1 MRDKIDFS
9 NAEELQK
16 YSGVLRFVRCN
27 KNAKECTKNGDRLLL
42 SPLSSTFQSL
52 LFDEEEAAK
61 SSSSVLPEIGQIL
74 PLVGRTAFPCVCEVL
89 DECEHLFTD
98 GSCVVA
104 DGVKWQS
111 LFLVFW
117 GKYMILAEPVKGGSS
132 GNGRVVTS
140 CKLSCLLAEKDES
153 PEVESAS
160 PARRLFLT
168 QFSLESKAAGLFRID
183 KADLEPKNSKDEVRI
198 TRTGVDLWFE
208 DVTSAGKAYK
218 SLCSKILKARSKRGK
233 RIKEVSI
240 IRMKDISKHISILLC
255 SFNLSFPDVLHRCLF
270 RMIDYVSQ
278 HYYPETG
285 IELRVF
291 FDSIGEIS
299 YQV

>member
-1 MRDKIDFS
+1 MTSLITNTPLESFSKLLRDKTDS
-9 NAEELQK
+9 LNAEELQK
-16 YSGVLRFVRCN
+16 YSGVSRFIRCN
-27 KNAKECTKNGDRLLL
+27 RSVKECTKNGDRLLL
-42 SPLSSTFQSL
+42 SPMSSIFQSL

-61 SSSSVLPEIGQIL
+61 SSSSVLPEIGQVL

-168 QFSLESKAAGLFRID
+168 QFSLESKASGLFKRD
-183 KADLEPKNSKDEVRI
+183 KTDLETKDNRDEVRI
-198 TRTGVDLWFE
+198 TRTCVDLWFE
-208 DVTSAGKAYK
+208 DVNAAGKAYK
-218 SLCSKILKARSKRGK
+218 ALCSKILKARSKRGK

-240 IRMKDISKHISILLC
+240 IRLQDNFVRNNTPFFS
-255 SFNLSFPDVLHRCLF
+255 
-270 RMIDYVSQ
+270 VS
-278 HYYPETG
+278 
-285 IELRVF
+285 
-291 FDSIGEIS
+291 
-299 YQV
+299 

>member
-1 MRDKIDFS
+1 MDR
-9 NAEELQK
+9 
-16 YSGVLRFVRCN
+16 YSGVTKFVRCN
-27 KNAKECTKNGDRLLL
+27 TNLKECIKNGNRLLL
-42 SPLSSTFQSL
+42 SALSLNIQSL
-52 LFDEEEAAK
+52 LFDEEEVAK
-61 SSSSVLPEIGQIL
+61 SSSSILPDIGQIL

-140 CKLSCLLAEKDES
+140 CKISCLLAEKDES

-168 QFSLESKAAGLFRID
+168 QFSLESKVSGLFRVD
-183 KADLEPKNSKDEVRI
+183 KTDLEQRDTSRDEVRVR
-198 TRTGVDLWFE
+198 RTCVDLWFE
-208 DVTSAGKAYK
+208 DAHAAGKAYK
-218 SLCSKILKARSKRGK
+218 TLCSKILKARSRRGK
-233 RIKEVSI
+233 KIKEVS
-240 IRMKDISKHISILLC
+240 DLYLYY
-255 SFNLSFPDVLHRCLF
+255 LSL
-270 RMIDYVSQ
+270 Y
-278 HYYPETG
+278 
-285 IELRVF
+285 
-291 FDSIGEIS
+291 
-299 YQV
+299 